1 MSLINSMLRDLD
13 QRQAESLDKSG
24 ISRHVRP
31 LPPERELPWRSL
43 ALALVGA
50 LCGAGVV
57 WLLMNTQSAP
67 EPSQAA
73 RPSNMAVAPPAAPAN
88 APAPLAAATS
98 PTAGAGAPLTEPAQ
112 RVTQASGKPA
122 SRPILAAEG
131 RESGLRLDRVLDDT
145 KPAMQAQT
153 RAVSGA
159 VGSAGD
165 DAAARIDKVSR
176 TPAVSELA
184 DAEYR
189 KGMNALKR
197 GSATESIAGLSAAL
211 RIDGRHLQARQALI
225 GVYVDQKMWNEAIA
239 LGSEGLALDPKQT
252 GWAMLVGRLRF
263 EQGDNAGA
271 LTVLENHAKYAERN
285 GEYQAFFA
293 LLLQKARK
301 YPESIERYRTA
312 LALRA
317 SEGRWW
323 YGLGLAL
330 EGADRKEEARQA
342 FRQAR
347 ATGNLTADL
356 AAAVEQKLRP

>member
-1 MSLINSMLRDLD
+1 ML
-13 QRQAESLDKSG
+13 
-24 ISRHVRP
+24 
-31 LPPERELPWRSL
+31 
-43 ALALVGA
+43 
-50 LCGAGVV
+50 
-57 WLLMNTQSAP
+57 
-67 EPSQAA
+67 
-73 RPSNMAVAPPAAPAN
+73 AVA
-88 APAPLAAATS
+88 
-98 PTAGAGAPLTEPAQ
+98 
-112 RVTQASGKPA
+112 
-122 SRPILAAEG
+122 G
-131 RESGLRLDRVLDDT
+131 RESGLRLDRVLDDA
-145 KPAMQAQT
+145 KAALPAQA
-153 RAVSGA
+153 RAVSGP
-159 VGSAGD
+159 VSSAED
-165 DAAARIDKVSR
+165 DAATRIDKVSR
-176 TPAVSELA
+176 TPVVSELA

-197 GSATESIAGLSAAL
+197 GAAAECIASLSAAL

-239 LGSEGLALDPKQT
+239 LGAEGLALDPKQT

-271 LTVLENHAKYAERN
+271 LSVLEEHAKYAERN

>member
-1 MSLINSMLRDLD
+1 LSLINSMLRDLD
-13 QRQAESLDKSG
+13 QRQAETLDKSG
-24 ISRHVRP
+24 IARHVRA
-31 LPPERELPWRSL
+31 LPPGRELPWRGLVL
-43 ALALVGA
+43 ALSGA

-57 WLLMNTQSAP
+57 WLLMSIQSAP
-67 EPSQAA
+67 SPAA
-73 RPSNMAVAPPAAPAN
+73 SPATVAPELTAAPMN
-88 APAPLAAATS
+88 APAPQPVVTPPKAGTGVHLAAPDQT
-98 PTAGAGAPLTEPAQ
+98 TLTHLP
-112 RVTQASGKPA
+112 GKPA
-122 SRPILAAEG
+122 ARPMPAEG
-131 RESGLRLDRVLDDT
+131 RESGLRLDRVLVDV
-145 KPAMQAQT
+145 KPAMQAPA
-153 RAVSGA
+153 RSVSGPVSNA
-159 VGSAGD
+159 ED

-184 DAEYR
+184 DTEYR

-197 GSATESIAGLSAAL
+197 GVVSEAVAGLSSAL
-211 RIDGRHLQARQALI
+211 RIDGRHLQARQALL
-225 GVYVDQKMWNEAIA
+225 GLYVDQKMWNEAIA
-239 LGSEGLALDPKQT
+239 LGVEGLALDPKQT

-271 LTVLENHAKYAERN
+271 LTVLEEHAKYAERN

-293 LLLQKARK
+293 LLLQKVRK
-301 YPESIERYRTA
+301 YSESIERYRTA

-356 AAAVEQKLRP
+356 AAAVEQKLHP